1 MIEIEKFTIKDSKN
15 LISWIDSEEE
25 LMQFAGPQLTF
36 PLTNEQLEKSLT
48 NKNVLCFKVVD
59 NSTNLSIGHA
69 ELFLKDNS
77 FALARILIGD
87 KNMRG
92 KGLGKKVVEK
102 LLEFG
107 FKNFDKN
114 TAELNVFDWNIS
126 AIKCYEKVGFEINP
140 DMKFERKV
148 NDKTWF
154 AINMRIDKNK
164 WYNLDINNN
173 RN

>member
-1 MIEIEKFTIKDSKN
+1 MIVIEKFTSGDFKN
-15 LISWIDSEEE
+15 LISWINSEEE

-48 NKNVLCFKVVD
+48 NENVLTFKVVD

-69 ELFLKDNS
+69 EIFLKDSS
-77 FALARILIGD
+77 FALARILVGD

-92 KGLGKKVVEK
+92 KGLGKIIVDK

-107 FKNFDKN
+107 FTNFDKN

-126 AIKCYEKVGFEINP
+126 AIKCYEKAGFEVNHNL
-140 DMKFERKV
+140 KFERKI
-148 NDKTWF
+148 NDKTWI
-154 AINMRIDKNK
+154 AINMRIDKTK
-164 WYNLDINNN
+164 WKEIKE
-173 RN
+173 